1 MAEGR
6 ASSRIATLKGVGKQS
21 PTLAA
26 LVMVLLESLNERLG
40 LGLTAQ
46 EMMASMAILVILG
59 SRIQGWLERLD
70 LIGGEK
76 SEKQTAAEAAEE
88 G

>member
-1 MAEGR
+1 MA
-6 ASSRIATLKGVGKQS
+6 AKTSSSKTPANAPDSRLATLKGVGKQS

-26 LVMVLLESLNERLG
+26 LVMVMLESLNQRLG

-59 SRIQGWLERLD
+59 SRLQAWLETLD
-70 LIGGEK
+70 LPSVGPEK
-76 SEKQTAAEAAEE
+76 
-88 G
+88 